1 MTTEHIVQAYDDE
14 LSHLTTTILQ
24 MGGLVESQVSAA
36 MEAIKTRDSAK
47 AEKIISKDR
56 EIDAL
61 ETAVERQVMK
71 MLALRQPMADDL
83 RAIICALRISGD
95 LERMGDLAANI
106 AKRTI
111 ALASLTE
118 LPALPGLNSMTRLVQ
133 VMVKESL
140 DAYVDRNDS
149 KALQVWRNDEKV
161 DEIYNS
167 LFRELLTYMFED
179 PGRITPCTHLLFA
192 AKNLERIADHAT
204 NVCEVIHYIATGERD
219 MGDRPK
225 ADTTPLLVPEE

>member
-1 MTTEHIVQAYDDE
+1 
-14 LSHLTTTILQ
+14 

-140 DAYVDRNDS
+140 DAYVAVS
-149 KALQVWRNDEKV
+149 
-161 DEIYNS
+161 Y
-167 LFRELLTYMFED
+167 
-179 PGRITPCTHLLFA
+179 THLRA
-192 AKNLERIADHAT
+192 HET
-204 NVCEVIHYIATGERD
+204 
-219 MGDRPK
+219 
-225 ADTTPLLVPEE
+225 